1 VFKPLTNDWIKD
13 AADLAIEEAE
23 ANRDQIDKIEEEN
36 GRAS

>member
-13 AADLAIEEAE
+13 AADLVIEETK